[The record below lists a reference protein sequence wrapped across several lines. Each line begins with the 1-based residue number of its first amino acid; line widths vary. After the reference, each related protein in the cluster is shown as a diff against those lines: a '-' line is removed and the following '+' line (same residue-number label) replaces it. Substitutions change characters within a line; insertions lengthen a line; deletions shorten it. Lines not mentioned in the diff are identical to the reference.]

1 MKEKIELEILT
12 AANELNAVK
21 PDQVALLVEN
31 NLRFDGEGY
40 AVDAKGRPRYSADGR
55 RLGSFEV
62 VSEFLKRNP
71 HFVKQ

>member
-31 NLRFDGEGY
+31 NRGC
-40 AVDAKGRPRYSADGR
+40 
-55 RLGSFEV
+55 
-62 VSEFLKRNP
+62 
-71 HFVKQ
+71 